1 MWKIMKK
8 QIFLHWPHLLAKE
21 KTSRVLVLWFWRVL
35 ICELNDV
42 DIPRLTLDGIE
53 FAWSFQYTRSLQ
65 YSSTLFSFFWLFDAT
80 ALGAFIQDSCCYLP
94 LDMSAIVS
102 QGLSNLIIQSG
113 CYGKLVNSSFKLT
126 GVAKL
131 KRIVIGKK
139 CFKGIRKFE
148 LDGLNELESIAF
160 GNNSFASNCDE
171 YDDEPLNGDYRVI
184 NCPKLKTIQIGCY
197 TFTYYTSFEL
207 NNLPSLQSIQID
219 DHCFINSLQFSLTGL
234 TEWLFMIHRSSSA
247 ADSEAWW

>member
-1 MWKIMKK
+1 
-8 QIFLHWPHLLAKE
+8 
-21 KTSRVLVLWFWRVL
+21 
-35 ICELNDV
+35 
-42 DIPRLTLDGIE
+42 
-53 FAWSFQYTRSLQ
+53 
-65 YSSTLFSFFWLFDAT
+65 
-80 ALGAFIQDSCCYLP
+80 
-94 LDMSAIVS
+94 MSAIVS

-139 CFKGIRKFE
+139 CFKGIR
-148 LDGLNELESIAF
+148 ELESIAF

-234 TEWLFMIHRSSSA
+234 TE
-247 ADSEAWW
+247 